1 MNAPIIPHRMPPREH
16 PSTHQAQ
23 PRGQVTV
30 VASRRSRREA
40 GWLPWSFFFIRRDSV
55 RTQLI
60 TWNVIMLCVL
70 FVLPCVG
77 IRFLV
82 HNRLYATVDHELQMR
97 LTPPN
102 RPPNPP
108 GPGNRGRPGMGRQ
121 NQLPPPPDA
130 PRGADTAGQN
140 MPPPEGDGPPQ
151 EMGQNGEPG
160 NGADPMRVRPSRN
173 PDSLRPQRY
182 DTDSVPLPPFN
193 HPAVW
198 DPAGYRALRAG
209 EDRVITTTVEA
220 LDGEWYRV
228 MTVHGHGPKVA
239 FVQAAF
245 PITSML
251 ETLDTIDRVLLM
263 LMPVCLLC
271 SIFGGA
277 FLTDR
282 VLRPLRQMTRS
293 AEHIGAQNFDER
305 LPVIGDD
312 EFSELA
318 ETFNNLLGRQ
328 ETAYTQQKRALEQMR
343 RFTADASHE
352 LKTPLT
358 VIQGNAGMALSGPPD
373 VATYRQTLQ
382 EIDTAARGM
391 SHLVHDLLLLARSD
405 SGQLGRN
412 VIELLVGELLGL
424 AKSRVP
430 VGTHARITL
439 RLESPDLSVIGN
451 EMELVRLFSNLI
463 DNATHYT
470 PETGRVTV
478 TARRRGER
486 GEWVEVKVADNG
498 IGIAPEHLAHLGER
512 FYRADTS
519 RSRPTGGSGL
529 GLSICKGIVEAHG
542 GTISFASAPGVG
554 TTVTVFLPHRPS

>member
-1 MNAPIIPHRMPPREH
+1 MSKGTGPDEIPNTVSNTVPNTAHRSQH
-16 PSTHQAQ
+16 
-23 PRGQVTV
+23 
-30 VASRRSRREA
+30 
-40 GWLPWSFFFIRRDSV
+40 I
-55 RTQLI
+55 
-60 TWNVIMLCVL
+60 
-70 FVLPCVG
+70 
-77 IRFLV
+77 
-82 HNRLYATVDHELQMR
+82 
-97 LTPPN
+97 
-102 RPPNPP
+102 
-108 GPGNRGRPGMGRQ
+108 
-121 NQLPPPPDA
+121 PD
-130 PRGADTAGQN
+130 Q
-140 MPPPEGDGPPQ
+140 
-151 EMGQNGEPG
+151 
-160 NGADPMRVRPSRN
+160 
-173 PDSLRPQRY
+173 LRPQRY
-182 DTDSVPLPPFN
+182 DSEGKAVGPIN
-193 HPAVW
+193 HDALW
-198 DPAGYRALRAG
+198 DRNGFETVLRT
-209 EDRVITTTVEA
+209 RSEA
-220 LDGEWYRV
+220 INSIKSEDGEWYRV
-228 MTVHGHGPKVA
+228 VSLPGVA
-239 FVQAAF
+239 PNVAVVQAAS
-245 PITSML
+245 PL
-251 ETLDTIDRVLLM
+251 AGTLDLLATVDRVLWM
-263 LMPVCLLC
+263 LMPVCLLFA
-271 SIFGGA
+271 IFGGA

-318 ETFNNLLGRQ
+318 DTFNNLLGRQ
-328 ETAYTQQKRALEQMR
+328 EIAYTQQRRALEQMR

-358 VIQGNAGMALSGPPD
+358 VIQGNAGMALSSPPD

-412 VIELLVGELLGL
+412 VIELLMGELLGL

-430 VGTHARITL
+430 VGTHARITI
-439 RLESPDLSVIGN
+439 RLESQDLSVIGN

-470 PETGRVTV
+470 PETGRVMV

-519 RSRPTGGSGL
+519 RARPTGGSGL

-554 TTVTVFLPHRPS
+554 TTVTVFLPHRPA